1 MTKRKK
7 IVITILVI
15 IGALLVSAV
24 GYAAYIYNQA
34 NKVVTDA
41 HEDVGRENET
51 SALRDK
57 QVDPVNDHVSVLFI
71 GVDSHDESANENSRS
86 DALILGTFNKDENN
100 VKLLSIPRDSY
111 VYIPDVG
118 YSTKINHAHAYG
130 GPRATIETVE
140 DFLHVPIDYYVRVN
154 FKAFVD
160 LVESVGGIW
169 YDVPY
174 EISEPNSGNHRDSI
188 HLYPGYQH
196 LNGEEALALARTRK
210 YDNDIERGK
219 RQQEIIKTIVEE
231 ATSVSS
237 LFNLDDVIQAIG
249 SNLQTNLTMNEIRG
263 FLSYGVHGN
272 IQIDTVNLEGEG
284 GYMNDGGWYFQV
296 DEASR
301 RKVQETLQNHLDLEP
316 YEQQENYSY

>member
-86 DALILGTFNKDENN
+86 DALLLGTFNKDENN

-111 VYIPDVG
+111 VYIPEVG

-130 GPRATIETVE
+130 GPRATIET
-140 DFLHVPIDYYVRVN
+140 
-154 FKAFVD
+154 
-160 LVESVGGIW
+160 
-169 YDVPY
+169 
-174 EISEPNSGNHRDSI
+174 
-188 HLYPGYQH
+188 
-196 LNGEEALALARTRK
+196 
-210 YDNDIERGK
+210 
-219 RQQEIIKTIVEE
+219 
-231 ATSVSS
+231 
-237 LFNLDDVIQAIG
+237 
-249 SNLQTNLTMNEIRG
+249 
-263 FLSYGVHGN
+263 
-272 IQIDTVNLEGEG
+272 
-284 GYMNDGGWYFQV
+284 
-296 DEASR
+296 
-301 RKVQETLQNHLDLEP
+301 
-316 YEQQENYSY
+316 